1 MSTPAGRLLVVEDK
15 ATMRELLERI
25 LSKQHQVDSASDGLG
40 ALAMIAVQSYEVI
53 LTDVRMPGA
62 DGFAVVRAAKA
73 KDPATEVIVMT
84 AFASIESAVEAMRQ
98 GAYDYLQKPF
108 DPDDVVLVVARALE
122 RCRLHARA
130 GAPAVGSGFLA
141 PGPEADIQ
149 MAGGPPTLSY
159 RDVVNQARDNVSRE
173 YLSSLLRAFDGN
185 VTRAAQQA
193 GLERES
199 LHRLLKRYQLRADA
213 FRAPS
218 DDQDSDDSDGA

>member
-1 MSTPAGRLLVVEDK
+1 VTATGGHLLVVEDK

-25 LSKQHQVDSASDGLG
+25 LSRQHQVETCSDGVE
-40 ALAMIAVQSYEVI
+40 ALARIAAQRFDVI
-53 LTDVRMPGA
+53 LTDIRMPGA
-62 DGFAVVRAAKA
+62 DGLAVVKAAKA
-73 KDPATEVIVMT
+73 KDAATEVIVMT
-84 AFASIESAVEAMRQ
+84 AFASVESAVEAMRL

-122 RCRLHARA
+122 RRH
-130 GAPAVGSGFLA
+130 PASPLEVS
-141 PGPEADIQ
+141 
-149 MAGGPPTLSY
+149 PPLRSY
-159 RDVVNQARDNVSRE
+159 RDAVNQARDSASRD

-185 VTRAAQQA
+185 VTRAAHHA

-218 DDQDSDDSDGA
+218 DGHDEGEPDGD

>member
-1 MSTPAGRLLVVEDK
+1 
-15 ATMRELLERI
+15 
-25 LSKQHQVDSASDGLG
+25 
-40 ALAMIAVQSYEVI
+40 MIAVQAYEVI

-62 DGFAVVRAAKA
+62 DGFAVVKAAKA
-73 KDPATEVIVMT
+73 KDPGTEIIVMT

-141 PGPEADIQ
+141 PGPDGGSQ
-149 MAGGPPTLSY
+149 MAGSPPTLSY
-159 RDVVNQARDNVSRE
+159 RDAVNQARDNVSRD

-185 VTRAAQQA
+185 VTRAAQHA
-193 GLERES
+193 RSRTRES
-199 LHRLLKRYQLRADA
+199 ASPAQALPVTRRCV
-213 FRAPS
+213 PS
-218 DDQDSDDSDGA
+218 AVRRSRQ